1 MQEHIIDR
9 VFEERGDD
17 EPQRVSRGAEMP
29 VCLQGDLLQFTEDAY
44 LFHTWGREW
53 KLSRFEAASDTYDGA
68 SIPRWAWSIIGHPL
82 EQRFRWPSYWHDR
95 LCESACTW
103 ADRRLADAVLLVLL
117 EEAGVGYWRRTAM
130 WLAVRVY
137 AWFWCDRRGWR

>member
-1 MQEHIIDR
+1 MAQNDLSHITGTDWITHA
-9 VFEERGDD
+9 
-17 EPQRVSRGAEMP
+17 SAMP
-29 VCLQGDLLQFTEDAY
+29 VCLHGDRLTFVRDVVLSAEVVPGME
-44 LFHTWGREW
+44 LVREEKAGDSW
-53 KLSRFEAASDTYDGA
+53 DGA

-95 LCESACTW
+95 LCESSCTW

-130 WLAVRVY
+130 WLAVRAY
-137 AWFWCDRRGWR
+137 AWFIWKGPMAC